1 MKETSTWILGGNVKM
16 KTTDDLMD
24 ELSMDVSDERALDKY
39 LEKVSGYGDVSKDT
53 FADYYG
59 RLLKR
64 RGLSSGDIE
73 KQTGLEHS
81 FCNKMINGKT
91 GVSRNNMLALSIA
104 AGLSLEEVEECLMLT
119 NNGALYAKDSRDSVI
134 IYSINRGL
142 SLSET
147 NDLLFSKGMELLG
160 QGYKK

>member
-1 MKETSTWILGGNVKM
+1 MQEEQEL

-24 ELSMDVSDERALDKY
+24 ELSLDVSDERALDKY
-39 LEKVSGYGDVSKDT
+39 LEKVSGYGNVSRET
-53 FADYYG
+53 FAEYYG

-64 RGLSSGDIE
+64 KGLSSGDIE

-104 AGLSLEEVEECLMLT
+104 AGLSLDEVEECLMLT
-119 NNGALYAKDSRDSVI
+119 NNGALYAKDTRDSVI

-142 SLSET
+142 SLTET
-147 NDLLFSKGMELLG
+147 NELLFSKGMELLG
-160 QGYKK
+160 QIK